1 MRSLSSYK
9 PLLAGLAGLLVST
22 SAYAQDTATPVDLGL
37 LRDSELSVVQKR
49 LYPMAKRTELGVH
62 VGIMPFDAYTFAPF
76 ARGTFALHRT
86 ESFGLELMVG
96 GGWGFKNAAYR
107 ELESPAYG
115 IEPEA
120 YRYLG
125 QAHLGIEWTPAYAKL
140 NWRGKRIYHHN
151 FYLLGGAG
159 LTVEQLIIPSHDM
172 AFGPGGSVGVGLR
185 VFRGKAGSIR
195 FELRDDIFVQSRNL
209 TGTAAVKQNV
219 SLSVG
224 ISRFGKER

>member
-1 MRSLSSYK
+1 MRSLSSLM
-9 PLLAGLAGLLVST
+9 PLLAGLVGLHVST
-22 SAYAQDTATPVDLGL
+22 AAHAQDTVTPVDLGL

-49 LYPMAKRTELGVH
+49 LYPMAKRTEMGVH
-62 VGIMPFDAYTFAPF
+62 LGLMPFDAYTLAPF

-86 ESFGLELMVG
+86 ETFGLEVSVA
-96 GGWGFKNAAYR
+96 GGWGFRNSAYR

-125 QAHLGIEWTPAYAKL
+125 QAGVGVEWTPAYAKL
-140 NWRGKRIYHHN
+140 NWRGNRVFHHN
-151 FYLLGGAG
+151 FYLLAGAG
-159 LTVEQLIIPSHDM
+159 LTVEQLIIPSNDL
-172 AFGPGGSVGVGLR
+172 AIGPGGAAGVGLR

-195 FELRDDIFVQSRNL
+195 FELRDDVFVQSRAL
-209 TGTAAVKQNV
+209 TNTMAVKQNV
-219 SLSVG
+219 SLSIG